1 MFSPSTRP
9 SSPSELRSNSQWPLD
24 SYPAART
31 TRHNWWFPL
40 QVRVLIRR
48 AGDVMVKICQT
59 TQGLKQEKQTQGLN
73 QRQTSEFSAT
83 KQRAVHWAGSKKRKA
98 ERGHPWELSAPS
110 PKHWT
115 YQVAR
120 STAQD
125 SFDHM
130 ITIW

>member
-9 SSPSELRSNSQWPLD
+9 PSPSELRSNSQWPLD

-83 KQRAVHWAGSKKRKA
+83 KQRALFTGLDRRNGRLKEATHGNFQLPVQSIGLTRWPGQRLKIH
-98 ERGHPWELSAPS
+98 
-110 PKHWT
+110 
-115 YQVAR
+115 
-120 STAQD
+120 ST
-125 SFDHM
+125 
-130 ITIW
+130 I